1 MRSLLIPV
9 SVLVLGACGATNV
22 NQSNYDAVQEAYA
35 AEHGDAHGAGHGDAG
50 KGGDHAAAGAA
61 DAGHADAGA
70 ADAGHGD
77 GAADAHADGA
87 ADAGPDLANGEK
99 VYKQVCISCHGADGK
114 GNNGMAAN
122 LAEDKTRLAKP
133 TEELVKNIREGYQG
147 SIGVMPPWGSI
158 VDDKSA
164 HDVVAW
170 LRHEYPPE

>member
-114 GNNGMAAN
+114 YIGTYECGASGGVAGGHGIHAAEE
-122 LAEDKTRLAKP
+122 AVKEQRTKKP
-133 TEELVKNIREGYQG
+133 
-147 SIGVMPPWGSI
+147 
-158 VDDKSA
+158 
-164 HDVVAW
+164 
-170 LRHEYPPE
+170 